1 MPAYLVEW
9 SIDIDAETPE
19 EAAKLALE
27 IQRDPES
34 QGLFFEVT
42 DDGKGWVAVI
52 QLSEYEQLPAAHLF
66 DYGMKDHKAT
76 GRYIIM
82 PIEDLVPLLV
92 AEFDACLEANQ

>member
-27 IQRDPES
+27 VQRDPES

-42 DDGKGWVAVI
+42 DDKTGECVTVD
-52 QLSEYEQLPAAHLF
+52 LF
-66 DYGMKDHKAT
+66 EGV
-76 GRYIIM
+76 
-82 PIEDLVPLLV
+82 EDDVKT
-92 AEFDACLEANQ
+92 NG